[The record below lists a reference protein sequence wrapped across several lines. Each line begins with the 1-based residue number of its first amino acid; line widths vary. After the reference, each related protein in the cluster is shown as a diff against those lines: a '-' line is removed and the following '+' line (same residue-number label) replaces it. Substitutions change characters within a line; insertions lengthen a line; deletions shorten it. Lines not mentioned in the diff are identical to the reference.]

1 MSVSPSIRTLPLW
14 PTMMCFRLHV
24 GIHRV
29 RCGEVDEDGDVVGN
43 TAYTAS
49 DHVHSR

>member
-1 MSVSPSIRTLPLW
+1 MSVSSSVNTLSLW

-29 RCGEVDEDGDVVGN
+29 RCGEVGEEGDAVGN
-43 TAYTAS
+43 TAHITP